1 MSRTATV
8 EQVLKENDFDTIWNY
23 LENKFGYSKE
33 WRVEWRSYIDDAER
47 QATPVRAFLDFG
59 QREIN
64 PLLNAALRR
73 NEYHPTFMRM
83 LYVMFVM
90 PKIQGR

>member
-8 EQVLKENDFDTIWNY
+8 EQVLKEKDFDTIWNY

-33 WRVEWRSYIDDAER
+33 WRREWRTYIDDSKR

-83 LYVMFVM
+83 LYVMFVV
-90 PKIQGR
+90 P